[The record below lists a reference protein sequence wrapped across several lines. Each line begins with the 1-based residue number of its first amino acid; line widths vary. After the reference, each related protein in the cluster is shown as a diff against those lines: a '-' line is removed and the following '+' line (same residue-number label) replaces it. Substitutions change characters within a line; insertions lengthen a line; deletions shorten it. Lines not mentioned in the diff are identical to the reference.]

1 MEIYLEQYY
10 SEKITHKVI
19 PSELRERTLNIKLYD
34 AHVHF
39 VYSCATDELQRI
51 FKALEN
57 MGLAGMNVLV
67 MAEFPSEIETT
78 LKMIPGAY
86 HPYINH
92 GSLENQKNPFP
103 ILNLTD
109 HLEIIPFLD
118 ARFIEDHIEQK
129 IKMFHQKGFRGLKL
143 LHVPEEDLEYRV
155 GGMEKTFGRTRK
167 KSEEI
172 TARLIENASFRGMP
186 ILMHADLR
194 KYVEFV
200 AEMIRY
206 HPQTNF
212 NIPHFGFSRKAISSL
227 LDNYPNCYTDLS
239 SLRTFMEKDPD
250 SYRSFIRRY
259 QDRILFGSDAIISQP
274 DNIQSALKFLEGFL
288 SNAETLSKLVNEN
301 YLAFHGI
308 LNRA

>member
-1 MEIYLEQYY
+1 MILD
-10 SEKITHKVI
+10 
-19 PSELRERTLNIKLYD
+19 ELRGKLLNMKFYD

-39 VYSCATDELQRI
+39 VYSCPTDELKRI
-51 FKALEN
+51 FKTLEN
-57 MGLAGMNVLV
+57 IGLAGMNVLV
-67 MAEFPSEIETT
+67 IAESPPEMETV

-86 HPYINH
+86 HPYFNH

-109 HLEIIPFLD
+109 HLRMMPFLD
-118 ARFIEDHIEQK
+118 ARFIEDQIEQK
-129 IKMFHQKGFRGLKL
+129 IKIFHQKGFKGLKL
-143 LHVPEEDLEYRV
+143 LYVPEEDLEYRV
-155 GGMEKTFGRTRK
+155 GGMEKAFSRTRK

-172 TARLIENASFRGMP
+172 TARLIENASSHGMS

-200 AEMIRY
+200 GEMIRS
-206 HPQTNF
+206 HPRANF

-250 SYRSFIRRY
+250 SYRKFIRRY
-259 QDRILFGSDAIISQP
+259 QDRILFGSDAIVSQP
-274 DNIQSALKFLEGFL
+274 ENIQSALTFLEGFL
-288 SNAETLSKLVNEN
+288 NNAEIFFKLANEN

-308 LNRA
+308 SNRKY